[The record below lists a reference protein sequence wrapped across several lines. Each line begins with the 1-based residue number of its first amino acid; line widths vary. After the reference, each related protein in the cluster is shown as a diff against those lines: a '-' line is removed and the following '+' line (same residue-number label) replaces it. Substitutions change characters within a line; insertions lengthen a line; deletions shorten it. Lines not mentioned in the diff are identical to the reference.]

1 MARISEVP
9 ESAIADELRPLYER
23 FTGEYGDF
31 RNQLGVVAHSPVAFR
46 HLYGLIDAWRAE
58 GNLSR
63 RVVEIAV
70 VTASRVNECS
80 YCVGHHGKALIELG
94 LPADTVSRILEPEPP
109 GLDAAELAVR
119 DYARLVAERAWGI
132 PEHVYQALQAHFSD
146 AQVAELTLRIGICIL
161 FNKLN
166 QALQLDMEDS
176 VQAALSES
184 GLEIPR
190 ERR

>member
-9 ESAIADELRPLYER
+9 EACVPADLRPLYER

-31 RNQLGVVAHSPVAFR
+31 RNQLGVVAHSPDAFR
-46 HLYGLIDAWRAE
+46 HLYGLIDAWRSS

-63 RVVEIAV
+63 RVVEVAV
-70 VTASRVNECS
+70 VTASLVNQCS

-94 LPADTVSRILEPEPP
+94 LPADTVERMLDPQPP
-109 GLDAAELAVR
+109 GLDAAEIAVR

-132 PEHVYQALQAHFSD
+132 PDKVFDALRAHFDD
-146 AQVAELTLRIGICIL
+146 ALIAELTLRIGICIL

-166 QALQLDMEDS
+166 QALQLDMEES
-176 VQAALSES
+176 VQTALEQS
-184 GLEIPR
+184 GLDVAR
-190 ERR
+190 EPG